1 MGTTVLKEYS
11 SLLLFVFR
19 ATLLLLLLL
28 CIVSKRCEGVI
39 CAISSNRRAFIRRSV
54 DFSIFLDGGDD
65 IIGGLPLLSSVS
77 SCVSCKVEAVAVA
90 TYVDC
95 LEEDAG
101 GRRGD
106 FVSVLSLPSLSM
118 PSRK

>member
-11 SLLLFVFR
+11 SLLFLVR
-19 ATLLLLLLL
+19 ATLLLL
-28 CIVSKRCEGVI
+28 CIVSKRCEGGI
-39 CAISSNRRAFIRRSV
+39 CAISNNRRAFIRRSV
-54 DFSIFLDGGDD
+54 DFSLFLDGGGGDFD
-65 IIGGLPLLSSVS
+65 TIGGLPLLSSVS
-77 SCVSCKVEAVAVA
+77 SCKVEEVAVA